1 VALRLCGF
9 FFRVGKVETAFM
21 EIEYE
26 LTKEDLYA
34 FQWRSAFTSSRARRQ
49 GWKPYAFLFIFL
61 LLVCLLQSCGPDGF
75 NFSLLNFAVLLVVFP
90 VVALV
95 TWLTTRIMVRFIKNT
110 LKEEK
115 PERGQLG
122 KHKVVLSETGLVE
135 STVVNESSR
144 TWAGIDRIEQDS
156 NYIYIYVAPMQA
168 IIIPKRAFKDA
179 AAAEAFLEFSKA
191 KSAAAA

>member
-1 VALRLCGF
+1 
-9 FFRVGKVETAFM
+9 M

-61 LLVCLLQSCGPDGF
+61 LLVGLLQSYGPDGF
-75 NFSLLNFAVLLVVFP
+75 NFSLLNFAVLLVAFP
-90 VVALV
+90 IVALA
-95 TWLTTRIMVRFIKNT
+95 TWLSTRITVRRFINKT
-110 LKEEK
+110 LKEER

-156 NYIYIYVAPMQA
+156 NYIFIYVAPLQA

-191 KSAAAA
+191 KSAAAG